1 MHRSLT
7 RRSLLTGAGTA
18 GVGLFLARPGAGA
31 GSDELSPTPR
41 QIEGPFYP
49 VAEQADNDV
58 DLTQVEGHAQAARG
72 TRLVLEGTVRTIDG
86 APVPGALVEIWQACA
101 TGRYNHPRDR
111 NPAPLD
117 PDFQYWGRLAADASG
132 GYRFKSIKPG
142 AYPNTSDWTRPPHIH
157 FRVVVPGF
165 RSLTTQMYFAGED
178 LNAKDRILQDL
189 APAERKLVI
198 VAFGPAAGG
207 ADQHAGR
214 FDIVVGAQAQQGTTP
229 QLD

>member
-1 MHRSLT
+1 MHRGLT

-18 GVGLFLARPGAGA
+18 GVGLLLGRPGV
-31 GSDELSPTPR
+31 SDELLPTPR

-49 VAEQADNDV
+49 VAEQADKDV
-58 DLTQVEGHAQAARG
+58 DLTQVQGHAQAARG
-72 TRLVLEGTVRTIDG
+72 TRLLLEGSVRTIEG

-111 NPAPLD
+111 NPAALD

-142 AYPNTSDWTRPPHIH
+142 AYPNTPDWKRPPHIH
-157 FRVVVPGF
+157 FRVIAPGF
-165 RSLTTQMYFAGED
+165 RSLTTQMYFEGED
-178 LNAKDRILQDL
+178 LNARDRLLQNL
-189 APAERKLVI
+189 APAERRMLT
-198 VAFGPAAGG
+198 VAFEAAPGG
-207 ADQHAGR
+207 ADQLAGR
-214 FDIVVGAQAQQGTTP
+214 FDIVVGPEAQPGTTP